1 MHVGYKH
8 FDAQGIEPLFEF
20 GFGLSYTTFEY
31 SNLKV
36 DGDKDRVTATI
47 SIRNTGEVDGAEVAQ
62 LYLGFPESANEPP
75 KLLRGFE
82 KVFLKAGKQEKV
94 QFELSKTDLS
104 IWQEGEWIVPQG
116 EYKIYVG
123 ASSRDIRQSATLSL

>member
-1 MHVGYKH
+1 MGYKH

-20 GFGLSYTTFEY
+20 GYGLSYSTFEY

-36 DGDKDRVTATI
+36 KGDKDQVTVTV
-47 SIRNTGEVDGAEVAQ
+47 SIRNTGQVDGAEVAQ

-82 KVFLKAGKQEKV
+82 KIFLKAGDEEKV
-94 QFELSKTDLS
+94 QFKLSTTELS
-104 IWQEGEWIVPQG
+104 IWQDGEWIIPQG

>member
-1 MHVGYKH
+1 MGYKH

-20 GFGLSYTTFEY
+20 GYGLSYSTFEY

-36 DGDKDRVTATI
+36 KGDKDQVTVTVSI
-47 SIRNTGEVDGAEVAQ
+47 SNTGQVDGAEVAQ

-82 KVFLKAGKQEKV
+82 KIFLKAGDEEKV
-94 QFELSKTDLS
+94 QFKLSTTELS
-104 IWQEGEWIVPQG
+104 IWQDGEWIIPQG

>member
-1 MHVGYKH
+1 MGYKH

-20 GFGLSYTTFEY
+20 GYGLSYSTFEY

-36 DGDKDRVTATI
+36 KGDKDQVTVTV
-47 SIRNTGEVDGAEVAQ
+47 SIRNTGQVDGAEVAQ

-82 KVFLKAGKQEKV
+82 KIFLKAGDEEKV
-94 QFELSKTDLS
+94 QFKLSTTELS
-104 IWQEGEWIVPQG
+104 IWQDGEWIVPQG